1 MILQVLTWFTA
12 FSYIGT
18 VRNIWMLAENQQKY
32 LWIINGIGAIFNILL
47 NFLLIPVL
55 SGVGAAIASVATQFF
70 TNVVVGFILKPIR
83 PNNRLMMQSLNPRV
97 LIELT
102 RSLVGPKTTPAH

>member
-97 LIELT
+97 LIEPT